1 MAYVI
6 AIPINYHFYNFFHLD
21 LFHSHQSYK
30 SENKIDILPMIDII
44 FSILAFLIIS
54 SLYLTRVETV
64 SVELPKASNSITQ
77 NKKFVNISI
86 DKGGNLFINKK
97 RTRLQEM
104 KVKVVNLTNKNKNLV
119 VLNADKNVSHGYV
132 ISVLDVLRSIDG
144 LKIAISTKSID

>member
-1 MAYVI
+1 MIYFKEDT
-6 AIPINYHFYNFFHLD
+6 NN
-21 LFHSHQSYK
+21 K
-30 SENKIDILPMIDII
+30 NKIDILPMIDII

-54 SLYLTRVETV
+54 SLYLTRIETV

-97 RTRLQEM
+97 RTRLQDI
-104 KVKVVNLTNKNKNLV
+104 KVKVVNLTNENKNLV

-144 LKIAISTKSID
+144 LKLAISTKSID

>member
-1 MAYVI
+1 MIYI
-6 AIPINYHFYNFFHLD
+6 KEDINN
-21 LFHSHQSYK
+21 K
-30 SENKIDILPMIDII
+30 NKIDILPMIDII

-54 SLYLTRVETV
+54 SIYLTRVEAV
-64 SVELPKASNSITQ
+64 SVDLPRAGNSITQ
-77 NKKFVNISI
+77 NKKFVNITI

-144 LKIAISTKSID
+144 LKLAISTKSID

>member
-1 MAYVI
+1 MVYFKED
-6 AIPINYHFYNFFHLD
+6 N
-21 LFHSHQSYK
+21 K

-104 KVKVVNLTNKNKNLV
+104 KVNVVNLTNKNKNLV

-144 LKIAISTKSID
+144 LKLAISIKSLD

>member
-1 MAYVI
+1 MVYFKED
-6 AIPINYHFYNFFHLD
+6 N
-21 LFHSHQSYK
+21 K

-104 KVKVVNLTNKNKNLV
+104 KVKVINLTNKNKNLV
-119 VLNADKNVSHGYV
+119 VLNADKNISHGYV

-144 LKIAISTKSID
+144 LKIGISTKSID

>member
-1 MAYVI
+1 MIYFKED
-6 AIPINYHFYNFFHLD
+6 N
-21 LFHSHQSYK
+21 K
-30 SENKIDILPMIDII
+30 SENKIEILPMIDII

-54 SLYLTRVETV
+54 SLYLSRVETV
-64 SVELPKASNSITQ
+64 SVELPKATNSITQ

-104 KVKVVNLTNKNKNLV
+104 KVKVVNLTNENKNLV

>member
-1 MAYVI
+1 MIYFNED
-6 AIPINYHFYNFFHLD
+6 INN
-21 LFHSHQSYK
+21 K
-30 SENKIDILPMIDII
+30 NKIDILPMIDII

-97 RTRLQEM
+97 RTRLQEI
-104 KVKVVNLTNKNKNLV
+104 KVKVVNLTNENKNLV

-144 LKIAISTKSID
+144 LKLAISTKSID